1 MSEKITQIIDLVKE
15 LSVVEL
21 GELVSSFEEEFGV
34 TAAAVAVAGAGA
46 AAGGAAEEEKTEF
59 DVELTSVGD
68 QKIKVIKVVH
78 ELTGLGLKEA
88 KEVVDNA
95 PKMIKEGLPKEEA
108 EAAKAK
114 LEEVGATITIK

>member
-46 AAGGAAEEEKTEF
+46 AAGGAA
-59 DVELTSVGD
+59 DDALQRPPAQRSASQLLVRQELPRPAD
-68 QKIKVIKVVH
+68 
-78 ELTGLGLKEA
+78 
-88 KEVVDNA
+88 D
-95 PKMIKEGLPKEEA
+95 
-108 EAAKAK
+108 
-114 LEEVGATITIK
+114 